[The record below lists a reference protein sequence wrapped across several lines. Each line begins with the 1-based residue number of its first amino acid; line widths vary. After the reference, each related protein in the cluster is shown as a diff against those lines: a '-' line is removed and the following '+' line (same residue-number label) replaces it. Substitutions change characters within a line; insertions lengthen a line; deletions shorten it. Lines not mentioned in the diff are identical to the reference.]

1 MAAYRRPGTLAEAL
15 ALLAAAPTEQGAPL
29 LLAGG
34 TDIYPARAAAAAWLR
49 DAPRPV
55 LDLSG
60 IAGMGAIEDTGG
72 HHRIGAGVTW
82 AMLRDQPLP
91 PWFTAL
97 RDAAR
102 QVGGMQ
108 VQARGTLLGNLCNAS
123 PAADGVPPL
132 LALDAEVELASLR
145 GTRRL
150 PLGDFLLGY
159 RRTALA
165 PDEIATA
172 VLVPKPEGS
181 ARSGFLKL
189 GARAYLVISIVMVAG
204 VVEAAAGRIIRA
216 RLAVGAC
223 SAVAQR
229 LPTLEAALAGLPLAD
244 AAAMVETAH
253 LATLSPIDDMRA
265 TAEYRRHATLVLLRR
280 LLAGLAAPE
289 ALAA

>member
-1 MAAYRRPGTLAEAL
+1 
-15 ALLAAAPTEQGAPL
+15 
-29 LLAGG
+29 
-34 TDIYPARAAAAAWLR
+34 
-49 DAPRPV
+49 V

-60 IAGMGAIEDTGG
+60 IAGFGTIEAAGG

-91 PWFTAL
+91 PWFAAL
-97 RDAAR
+97 QQAAR
-102 QVGGMQ
+102 QVGGVQ

-132 LALDAEVELASLR
+132 LALDAAVELASLR

-150 PLGDFLLGY
+150 ALGDFLLGN

-165 PDEIATA
+165 ADEIATA
-172 VLVPKPEGS
+172 VLVPKPAAA

-204 VVEAAAGRIIRA
+204 VVEIAAGRIVRA

-229 LPTLEAALAGLPLAD
+229 LPELEAALAWRPLAQ
-244 AAAMVETAH
+244 ATTAVEAAH
-253 LATLSPIDDMRA
+253 LAGLAPIDDMRA
-265 TAEYRRHATLVLLRR
+265 TAAYRRHAALVLLRR
-280 LLAGLAAPE
+280 LLASLAEPG